1 MHCAACVGRVE
12 TSLKQ
17 VPGVSLAEVNLA
29 TERAMVE
36 YDPALGG
43 TAELEAAIR
52 QAGFEVIPVTDPA
65 SAEDEDRAARRR
77 AMVHLRR
84 RLIVAG
90 ALGILVLLG
99 GHRMWLPFV
108 PAWLAHPW
116 VQFALTL
123 PVQFWAGGPFYTGAW
138 RALRR
143 RLADMNTL
151 VALGTSAAF
160 AYSTLAAFLPG
171 ILPADFAGHGH
182 EGGPPVYFDTSATI
196 ITLILLG
203 RFLEA
208 RARSRTGDAIRAL
221 IGLRPALARVE
232 RRRQEVDIPVDEV
245 RRGEVVIVRPGERV
259 PVDGTIL
266 EGSTA
271 VDESMLTGEPFPVE
285 KMPGDMVTG
294 GTLNGNGAIR
304 VETTRIGG
312 ETTLSRIID
321 LVRSAQ
327 SSKAPIQR
335 LADRIASIFVPVVLG
350 IAVVTFAAWLVF
362 GPSPLFAILNFV
374 AVLIIA
380 CPCALGLATPTAIIV
395 GTGRGAEAGILIKN
409 GASLERA
416 QQITTVVLDKTG
428 TVTEGRPQVT
438 DIVVAGDPAVDSG
451 ETTGP
456 AVDELL
462 RIAAAAESRSEHP
475 LARAILEA
483 ARARGLA
490 DLPVTERFE
499 AVPGGGLTA
508 RIGGNEIVI
517 GTPRFVSERGQAI
530 DATLQSRAGELAA
543 QGRTVVVVAS
553 AGRGRGLIALADRAR
568 PEAEEAIRDLRRMGL
583 SVVLLTGDQEASARA
598 VAREVGI
605 ETVRAGVPPDQKA
618 ETVAR
623 LQGEGG
629 HVAMAGDGINDAP
642 ALARADLGIAMG
654 TGTDVAI
661 EAADVTLLRDDLRL
675 VPGAIRLSRQ
685 TLRVI
690 RQNLFWAFIFNTIG
704 IPVAAG
710 VLYPFTGT
718 LLNPM
723 FASAAMALSS
733 VLVVSNSLRLR
744 RARF

>member
-1 MHCAACVGRVE
+1 
-12 TSLKQ
+12 
-17 VPGVSLAEVNLA
+17 
-29 TERAMVE
+29 
-36 YDPALGG
+36 
-43 TAELEAAIR
+43 
-52 QAGFEVIPVTDPA
+52 
-65 SAEDEDRAARRR
+65 
-77 AMVHLRR
+77 
-84 RLIVAG
+84 
-90 ALGILVLLG
+90 
-99 GHRMWLPFV
+99 
-108 PAWLAHPW
+108 
-116 VQFALTL
+116 
-123 PVQFWAGGPFYTGAW
+123 
-138 RALRR
+138 
-143 RLADMNTL
+143 
-151 VALGTSAAF
+151 
-160 AYSTLAAFLPG
+160 
-171 ILPADFAGHGH
+171 
-182 EGGPPVYFDTSATI
+182 
-196 ITLILLG
+196 
-203 RFLEA
+203 
-208 RARSRTGDAIRAL
+208 
-221 IGLRPALARVE
+221 
-232 RRRQEVDIPVDEV
+232 
-245 RRGEVVIVRPGERV
+245 
-259 PVDGTIL
+259 
-266 EGSTA
+266 
-271 VDESMLTGEPFPVE
+271 
-285 KMPGDMVTG
+285 
-294 GTLNGNGAIR
+294 
-304 VETTRIGG
+304 
-312 ETTLSRIID
+312 
-321 LVRSAQ
+321 
-327 SSKAPIQR
+327 
-335 LADRIASIFVPVVLG
+335 
-350 IAVVTFAAWLVF
+350 
-362 GPSPLFAILNFV
+362 
-374 AVLIIA
+374 
-380 CPCALGLATPTAIIV
+380 V